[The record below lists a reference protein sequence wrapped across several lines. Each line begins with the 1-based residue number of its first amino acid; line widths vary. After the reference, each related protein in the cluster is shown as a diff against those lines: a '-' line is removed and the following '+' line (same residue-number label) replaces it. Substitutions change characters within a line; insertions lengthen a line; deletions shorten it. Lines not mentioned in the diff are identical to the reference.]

1 MGVSDQRRHSTV
13 HIGFGPFDERNASL
27 VSFWRVEP
35 PNLRALA
42 RRGRERLHSSGF
54 PPTTPAAALV
64 LGGEKA
70 KDGSG
75 GGRGGRPRDGDRVS
89 GGALPPRRRLGAQIL
104 ELLEGKTAKLGHRVS
119 PSRSN
124 PLCLTR
130 LVARS
135 PLSPG
140 MRILSR
146 APVLGINSYWA
157 SIWGI

>member
-1 MGVSDQRRHSTV
+1 
-13 HIGFGPFDERNASL
+13 
-27 VSFWRVEP
+27 
-35 PNLRALA
+35 LA
-42 RRGRERLHSSGF
+42 RRAAQLARARSERERERLHSSGS

-119 PSRSN
+119 PSPSN

-130 LVARS
+130 LAARS

-140 MRILSR
+140 IRILSR
-146 APVLGINSYWA
+146 APVLGINSFGRPFGESWLKCCRLV
-157 SIWGI
+157 WGFEQEPRTRMRIRNFETEP